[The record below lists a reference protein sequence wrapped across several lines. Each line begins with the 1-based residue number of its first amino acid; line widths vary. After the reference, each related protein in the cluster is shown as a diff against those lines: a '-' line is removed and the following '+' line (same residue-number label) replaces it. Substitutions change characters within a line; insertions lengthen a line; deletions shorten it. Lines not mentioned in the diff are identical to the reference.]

1 MTNPTTII
9 PAILQRITVCV
20 LAGALS
26 TELGCVSRSAY
37 ERLKADTQ
45 EHTRALESVR
55 DEMQELDQLIAG
67 LQAANRHEGTTTAEL
82 RAAVQREEEQ
92 LPVMRQRAET
102 MLTSLKGQVAAL
114 MNQSW
119 HLARKIAD
127 LRHES
132 ALLQSTAA
140 HFKQE
145 AEETQAALPAA
156 SASDEE
162 EPALPQAVSA
172 EPPMPLESPAEESI
186 VAQLIP
192 PVSPTS
198 SLSASA
204 PPTPSMSA
212 DIPGTDNSWVGM
224 ILSWLTTFWNWLL
237 S

>member
-1 MTNPTTII
+1 
-9 PAILQRITVCV
+9 
-20 LAGALS
+20 
-26 TELGCVSRSAY
+26 
-37 ERLKADTQ
+37 
-45 EHTRALESVR
+45 
-55 DEMQELDQLIAG
+55 MQELDQLIAG

-162 EPALPQAVSA
+162 ERLFLRPFQRNHRCLWNLQRKNPSWLSSYRLCPLPQVC
-172 EPPMPLESPAEESI
+172 PPLRRRHR
-186 VAQLIP
+186 Q
-192 PVSPTS
+192 
-198 SLSASA
+198 
-204 PPTPSMSA
+204 
-212 DIPGTDNSWVGM
+212 
-224 ILSWLTTFWNWLL
+224 
-237 S
+237 